1 MQVLLVLFKHT
12 QKLQDLRVL
21 NSSAISHRQEPTPQ
35 CNQNII
41 PDYHTVISQCTEL
54 CSITE
59 QNVLIQNTIEVPI
72 FLYWYQA
79 SPWQVVNYVLSEA
92 TFVLIVAFSQSILC
106 SSRSVNKSASIF
118 LHHGHVQVPP
128 FSLPSA
134 SNFFCIFHINSPL
147 LLAWRI
153 LILDS
158 DNLRSLQ
165 LVSSG

>member
-54 CSITE
+54 YSITE

-79 SPWQVVNYVLSEA
+79 SPWQVANY
-92 TFVLIVAFSQSILC
+92 AFWSYICSYRCLQSKHSLQFQKCKQIC
-106 SSRSVNKSASIF
+106 KYF